1 MRIHRLLA
9 VAALAL
15 AVVGCRKDD
24 ASAPS
29 GPTAPPAAAKSAA
42 IVRLVT
48 TTSVQDSGLLG
59 DLLPAYEK
67 ETGVHVDVVAVGT
80 GAAFKLARDGNAD
93 LLLVHDRKG
102 EDEFIASG
110 DGAERRDFAW
120 NTFEIVGPPDDPAGV
135 KGAKDGADALS
146 RIAKAQAPFVSRG
159 DDSGTHRRE
168 KKLWETAGGRP
179 QWTGYR
185 EAGQGMGAVLTIAD
199 ETKAYTLTDRG
210 TRLSFAAK
218 LKLAPFLADTKDLR
232 NDYSVVL
239 LSPTKHPHIAPEA
252 KQLADW
258 LVSDATAKRVEAY
271 EVGGESLFHSVRPGR

>member
-1 MRIHRLLA
+1 MQIMRLA
-9 VAALAL
+9 ITLTMAALVVACGRGET
-15 AVVGCRKDD
+15 AVP
-24 ASAPS
+24 ASEPAPR
-29 GPTAPPAAAKSAA
+29 T
-42 IVRLVT
+42 VRLVT

-59 DLLPAYEK
+59 VLLPAYEK

-120 NTFEIVGPPDDPAGV
+120 NSFEVVGPPDDPAGV
-135 KGAKDGADALS
+135 KGCKDGADALV

-168 KKLWETAGGRP
+168 KKLWESAGGRP
-179 QWTGYR
+179 TWPGYR

-199 ETKAYTLTDRG
+199 ETKAYTISDRG
-210 TRLSFAAK
+210 TRLSFAGKIK
-218 LKLAPFLADTKDLR
+218 LVPFLADTKDLR
-232 NDYSVVL
+232 NDYAVVL
-239 LSPTKHPHIAPEA
+239 LSAKKHADIAA
-252 KQLADW
+252 AAATRLADW
-258 LVSDATAKRVEAY
+258 LTSDATAGRVEAY
-271 EVGGESLFHSVRPGR
+271 KIGGETLFHAVRPVR